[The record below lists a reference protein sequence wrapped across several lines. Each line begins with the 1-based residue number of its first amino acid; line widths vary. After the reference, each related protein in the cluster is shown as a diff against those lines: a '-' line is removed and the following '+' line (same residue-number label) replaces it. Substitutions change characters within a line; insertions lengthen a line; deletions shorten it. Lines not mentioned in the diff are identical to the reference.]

1 MTGFIKGIFGSKPK
15 AEAAEAPKAE
25 KPVAPANNK
34 SGSFYLDADAAQSLG
49 DVNYMRTPKTVKKSF
64 PKVEGG
70 KKENVERVDIISAME
85 KKSASEKPASN
96 FSSASASEVSAQ
108 VSAASSERRR
118 ADSSMDAFRKMARDM
133 KKS

>member
-1 MTGFIKGIFGSKPK
+1 MTGFIKGLFGSKPK

-25 KPVAPANNK
+25 KPAAPANDK
-34 SGSFYLDADAAQSLG
+34 SGFFYLDADSAQSLG
-49 DVNYMRTPKTVKKSF
+49 DVNYMRTPKSVKKSF

-85 KKSASEKPASN
+85 KKSASEKPVSN
-96 FSSASASEVSAQ
+96 FSSAPASESSASANV
-108 VSAASSERRR
+108 VKSERRR